1 MNQLVYYS
9 GWTSKVNVSRAAP
22 HGNVCSPS
30 PRRCYP
36 SGIGGSGSAVAPK
49 LLTFSEGH
57 RHTGMDSQ
65 QASDIRERLSRL
77 WMQAEPAVNAYVF
90 AAVQRFQDAEDVVQ
104 QVALAAA
111 RRFEEYDGSRPFVAW
126 ALWLAKSK
134 IIDHYRVQGRQK
146 VVFSETLLDQ
156 TAARLVERQ
165 AADHAGAAALERCID
180 KLPPKS
186 RKLLDLRYV
195 EDASMEAIARA
206 IDSTAGSVRVMLFR
220 IRDLLAECVKA
231 ALAEEAT

>member
-1 MNQLVYYS
+1 
-9 GWTSKVNVSRAAP
+9 
-22 HGNVCSPS
+22 
-30 PRRCYP
+30 
-36 SGIGGSGSAVAPK
+36 
-49 LLTFSEGH
+49 
-57 RHTGMDSQ
+57 MDSQ
-65 QASDIRERLSRL
+65 QASDVRERLSRL

-111 RRFEEYDGSRPFVAW
+111 RRFEEYDGTRPFVAW
-126 ALWLAKSK
+126 VLWLAKSK

-146 VVFSETLLDQ
+146 LVFSETLLDQ

-165 AADHAGAAALERCID
+165 AASHAGAAALEQCIE

-195 EDASMEAIARA
+195 EDASMEAIAQA
-206 IDSTAGSVRVMLFR
+206 INSTAGSVRVMLFR
-220 IRDLLAECVKA
+220 VRDLLAECVKA
-231 ALAEEAT
+231 ALAKEAT